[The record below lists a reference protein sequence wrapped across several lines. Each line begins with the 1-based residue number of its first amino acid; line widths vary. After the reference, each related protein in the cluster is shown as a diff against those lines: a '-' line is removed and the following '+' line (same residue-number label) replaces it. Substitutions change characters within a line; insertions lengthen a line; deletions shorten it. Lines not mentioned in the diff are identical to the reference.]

1 MTLQKLCLLALSVT
15 LILGT
20 TALAGNDK
28 SVEDKDLG
36 LDKNSVFDTPDPIQ
50 APVLGG
56 EPGENAT
63 LQPYFDGAPPMI
75 PHQIVDFVP
84 ITIDENQCADCHVD
98 AELVGTT
105 VEEGEATPAPASHF
119 TDLRRAADKVTAE
132 LIGARF
138 LCTQCHATQAD
149 AKPLVENTFE

>member
-1 MTLQKLCLLALSVT
+1 MQDRNFGVEAGLEPAQRLAELFETSLYESLRSDPERWERLQRKV
-15 LILGT
+15 
-20 TALAGNDK
+20 
-28 SVEDKDLG
+28 
-36 LDKNSVFDTPDPIQ
+36 
-50 APVLGG
+50 
-56 EPGENAT
+56 
-63 LQPYFDGAPPMI
+63 
-75 PHQIVDFVP
+75 VP